1 MKRLAGKH
9 TLLFLVGG
17 LYLLGIL
24 APAGIL
30 GGILISSLERERSAR
45 FEKRLL
51 ERKDAAETLRKAVHQ
66 EIEILRRRQCDPG
79 GALGSLLAGF
89 WNESP
94 AGGLIRITPDQRL
107 LPFEIDRPESTAG
120 DEALVLGSGEYLAG
134 LKAEQAGDLVEA
146 PVRYRRALQEPGG
159 DAPVVRIALARVLLR
174 LRKVRKA
181 AEALRAADLGRP
193 EVNPLVALEGY
204 ALLREAYEKSGNA
217 DAASKITQK
226 AVERLDLDRKRLG
239 FLDYVA
245 IREDWKDAAEP
256 GPVLTTLQALYAFLH
271 ENRSRLG
278 PDGEG
283 TLVWRPGKG
292 EAVLLCRGPQQQDPI
307 GGRPLRFLPCTDV
320 LDAALSGGIDRTL
333 RRMGFTPNAS
343 SGRGLAV
350 VLSVLDRTTYLEDRE
365 PVGASLWE
373 EDRARTQVLLGALT
387 YAGLVIGF
395 LATLWAVWKQ
405 VRLSRLRADFIS
417 SVSHELKTPLTS
429 LLLFSDLLRSGKTE
443 GSEKVREY
451 YRFINEE
458 SRKLA
463 HLVGN
468 VLDFARLE
476 EGRKELHK
484 EVLDVGETVR
494 KTAETFQARAEAAG
508 TSIDVSGVNEDCTVA
523 ADRNAV
529 ERVAAN
535 LLDNAVKY
543 GAGGGPVSV
552 SVENSDGAVRL
563 RVADRGP
570 GIPAGQRRRLFRRF
584 ERGEHHGSGRPPGSG
599 LGLSIVTDL
608 VVAAHGGRVEVR
620 ETPGGGATFVVDFPV
635 TAWRKESHG
644 TDTHR

>member
-1 MKRLAGKH
+1 MRRLAGKH

-45 FEKRLL
+45 FEKRRL
-51 ERKDAAETLRKAVHQ
+51 ERRDAAEAISKAVDQ
-66 EIEILRRRQCDPG
+66 EIETLRRRRSELDGGPG
-79 GALGSLLAGF
+79 ALLAGF
-89 WNESP
+89 WSDPP
-94 AGGLIRITPDQRL
+94 AGGLIRITPDRRL

-120 DEALVLGSGEYLAG
+120 DEVLVLGSGEYLAG

-159 DAPVVRIALARVLLR
+159 DAPLVRIALARVWLR
-174 LRKVRKA
+174 LGKA
-181 AEALRAADLGRP
+181 KKAFEALLAADLGRP

-204 ALLREAYEKSGNA
+204 ALLRKAYEKSGNA

-226 AVERLDLDRKRLG
+226 AVERLDFDRKRLG

-245 IREDWKDAAEP
+245 IREEWKAAVAGGQDLAALE
-256 GPVLTTLQALYAFLH
+256 ALYAFLH
-271 ENRSRLG
+271 ENRSSLE

-292 EAVLLCRGPQQQDPI
+292 EAVLVCTGPQQQDPI
-307 GGRPLRFLPCTDV
+307 GGRPLRFRPCSDV
-320 LDAALSGGIDRTL
+320 LGAALEGGIDRYL
-333 RRMGFTPNAS
+333 QRMGFALNACAE
-343 SGRGLAV
+343 SGLPVALP
-350 VLSVLDRTTYLEDRE
+350 VLGRTEYLEDRE

-373 EDRARTQVLLGALT
+373 EDGARTQVLLGALT

-395 LATLWAVWKQ
+395 LATLRAVWKQ

-443 GSEKVREY
+443 GPEKVREY
-451 YRFINEE
+451 HRFINEE
-458 SRKLA
+458 CRKLA

-476 EGRKELHK
+476 EGQKELHK
-484 EVLDVGETVR
+484 EILDLGETVR

-508 TSIDVSGVNEDCTVA
+508 TSIDVSGVNEGCTAV
-523 ADRNAV
+523 ADRGAV
-529 ERVAAN
+529 EQVAAN

-552 SVENSDGAVRL
+552 AVENTGGTVRL
-563 RVADRGP
+563 RVADRGR

-584 ERGEHHGSGRPPGSG
+584 ERGEHHGPGRPPGSG
-599 LGLSIVTDL
+599 LGLSIVADL
-608 VVAAHGGRVEVR
+608 VAAHGGRVEVK
-620 ETPGGGATFVVDFPV
+620 ETPGGGATFIVDFPV
-635 TAWRKESHG
+635 TAHGKESHG
-644 TDTHR
+644 TNTHR